1 MHVFIDER
9 TQLIEPLS
17 SVPRWSWRGRR
28 IRSRLRRFGRG
39 VASGITGA
47 WTGLIRALHDS
58 RRRSAARLINQHRD
72 LIDDEFRAH
81 QASPETRSSDPV
93 QP

>member
-47 WTGLIRALHDS
+47 WTGLIRALHES
-58 RRRSAARLINQHRD
+58 RRRSAARLIDQNRH

-81 QASPETRSSDPV
+81 HENLETRPSGPV